1 MSASAPAS
9 DASFAAAT
17 ASRIATAVHEGV
29 ERDVDLTAADMA
41 VSHRLHEFLICE
53 IFRAAAGVE
62 RAHTHVYGVRS
73 VLHGGDNAL
82 RRAGGGQK
90 FYHCSY
96 LLHYN
101 TE

>member
-9 DASFAAAT
+9 DA
-17 ASRIATAVHEGV
+17 GV